1 MRALVVAGLAALSI
15 TAANL
20 AFGQQPPP
28 PGAAP
33 PPPGAAA
40 PPAAVVPQGRSPAA
54 QSRRIAC
61 RQDGQSKGMRG
72 PELTNYVAV
81 CVEEARLACTKQ
93 AAAQNL
99 RGPQRKDF
107 MQRCLAS

>member
-1 MRALVVAGLAALSI
+1 MRALVVAGLAAISI

-20 AFGQQPPP
+20 AFAQQSPPP
-28 PGAAP
+28 PAAP
-33 PPPGAAA
+33 AA
-40 PPAAVVPQGRSPAA
+40 PGVTEPKQGRSPAA
-54 QSRRIAC
+54 QSRRLAC

-72 PELTNYVAV
+72 PQLTNYVAV

-99 RGPQRKDF
+99 RGPVRKEF
-107 MQRCLAS
+107 MARCLAS